1 MPYDKDGKYYRQP
14 VYKKNFIFKKN
25 SEGEPTNKE
34 EADKDELKLLKA
46 KNLSLLRYIWLFLI
60 LYLSGMFFFLFLP
73 NFGPRSPSNNLPS
86 NNSPSNN
93 SPSSKKDAPSIEKT
107 LDNMLQYQK
116 EKDARRRQ
124 EKIIDKII
132 DKEMNSW

>member
-1 MPYDKDGKYYRQP
+1 
-14 VYKKNFIFKKN
+14 
-25 SEGEPTNKE
+25 
-34 EADKDELKLLKA
+34 
-46 KNLSLLRYIWLFLI
+46 
-60 LYLSGMFFFLFLP
+60 MFFFLFLP

-86 NNSPSNN
+86 NNSPS
-93 SPSSKKDAPSIEKT
+93 SKKDAPSIEET

-124 EKIIDKII
+124 EKIIDKFI